1 MSHFEEVP
9 GVPVDREI
17 ASFPVRRLRRRA
29 TARERDAL
37 LEVLIA
43 DERKKRPHADE
54 AWIARKARERLAEL
68 EQRDPRLLE
77 ALERIA
83 PTSSLPRLDDVDE
96 WVQLA
101 AQQAL
106 PPCSQVA
113 CKVAQTPGRKGPAP
127 DLTGAFA
134 CMVMMAARRGS
145 STACQAFSELQNPRA
160 AWALGLPT
168 LPRDRSTR
176 YRHLH
181 RLAGR
186 ASHAGHSPQILLAAN
201 IALIRELASLR
212 DQDGAPRHP
221 RVGHVGIV
229 DGSRLCAPIWQGAVR
244 SDAHLEAMRRPGM
257 ERVQSIVYGRG
268 KEDATV
274 SGRKA
279 NRGNEKASRGKE
291 YSTVNGW
298 NAIVIVDQAS
308 TLPLV
313 WALANGKADE
323 PAVLVDRLLP
333 LLSELWE
340 DCPMHTLVGDG
351 AFDEA
356 PTCRAL
362 ELNWSLHPVF
372 ARISPRSTR
381 AKDHHGRVFELINGQ
396 PSCACGPMK
405 FRGRD
410 DFYDLHRRRK
420 EGLRRGQ
427 PAPDTVNPRIR
438 WACPTGLCR
447 RDDGTV
453 LSLSLWF
460 NRDPR
465 DHGYYPRGGE
475 SDDAY
480 TRRALEL
487 ARNAAESVQ
496 AGIKAH
502 GIGVRDG
509 RALWARDNDAEWQL
523 GLHCLSQTARRLAH
537 EPNAYEIDHPGGA
550 YGVLRKE
557 FDALKLGQAMQGLDP
572 RDAER
577 LRSQRPEPLRWTWPG
592 PGRASA

>member
-1 MSHFEEVP
+1 MSHFEDVP

-29 TARERDAL
+29 TARERDTL

-43 DERKKRPHADE
+43 DERKARPHADE
-54 AWIARKARERLAEL
+54 ASSARKARERLLEI

-77 ALERIA
+77 ALAEIA
-83 PTSSLPRLDDVDE
+83 PTSSLAKVDDFDE

-101 AQQAL
+101 AEQAL
-106 PPCSQVA
+106 PPCSHVA
-113 CKVAQTPGRKGPAP
+113 CSVARTPGRNGPLP
-127 DLTGAFA
+127 DLRAAYA
-134 CMVMMAARRGS
+134 CMWMMAARRGS
-145 STACQAFSELQNPRA
+145 STACQAFSDLQNPRV
-160 AWALGLPT
+160 AWAFGLPT
-168 LPRDRSTR
+168 LPRDRSTG

-186 ASHAGHSPQILLAAN
+186 ANQIGHSPQIVLGAN
-201 IALIRELASLR
+201 IDLIRELASLR
-212 DQDGAPRHP
+212 DPEGALRHP
-221 RVGHVGIV
+221 RIGHVGVV

-257 ERVQSIVYGRG
+257 ERVESIVYGRHKDDG
-268 KEDATV
+268 TV
-274 SGRKA
+274 DGRKA
-279 NRGNEKASRGKE
+279 SPGKEKAIRAKE

-298 NAIVIVDQAS
+298 NAIVIADQAS

-313 WALANGKADE
+313 WTLANGKVDE

-333 LLSELWE
+333 LLFELWE
-340 DCPMHTLVGDG
+340 DCPMDTLVGDG

-372 ARISPRSTR
+372 ARVAPRTTR
-381 AKDHHGRVFELINGQ
+381 AKDRHGRVFELINGQ
-396 PSCACGPMK
+396 PSCSCGPMK

-410 DFYDLHRRRK
+410 DFYDRHRRRK
-420 EGLRRGQ
+420 DGLRRGE

-438 WACPTGLCR
+438 WYCPTGLCR

-453 LSLSLWF
+453 LAVSLWF

-465 DHGYYPRGGE
+465 DHGYYPRGGG

-487 ARNAAESVQ
+487 ARNAAESVH

-502 GIGVRDG
+502 GIGVHDG

-523 GLHCLSQTARRLAH
+523 ALHCLSQTARRLAH
-537 EPNAYEIDHPGGA
+537 EPNAYGIDHPAGA
-550 YGVLRKE
+550 YGVLREE
-557 FDALKLGQAMQGLDP
+557 FNALKLGQAMQGLDP
-572 RDAER
+572 RHAEQ
-577 LRSQRPEPLRWTWPG
+577 LRSERPEPLRWTWPP
-592 PGRASA
+592 PGRTSA